1 MPTNT
6 IRLHRVLRAAP
17 EKVYRAFLDA
27 DAMAKWLPPNGFTG
41 KVHHLEAKVG
51 GTHKMSFTNFT
62 TGQSHSFGGNVSRT
76 GAARTHSLHRQ
87 IRRPESARGT
97 SGHRN
102 LEEGIGRDR
111 VEHRAGR
118 GARGHPAR
126 GLLSRLAGIA
136 HALGQAGR
144 SRYSGLTPG
153 KNVRPIVMNT
163 QAQLQQAFEELREG
177 TFLKP
182 AASWLWGDHRAFLP
196 PWPTQIVRHG
206 KCPGGAI
213 VASQVEWPLNREY
226 S

>member
-17 EKVYRAFLDA
+17 EKIYRAFLDA

-51 GTHKMSFTNFT
+51 GTHKMSFTNFA

-76 GAARTHSLHRQ
+76 RAARTHSLHRQ

-102 LEEGIGRDR
+102 LQEGIGRDR
-111 VEHRAGR
+111 VERRTGR

-136 HALGQAGR
+136 HAFGQTCR
-144 SRYSGLTPG
+144 SRYSRLTPG
-153 KNVRPIVMNT
+153 KNRLAGAAPAGFRRTAGRDILETSSFLAVGRPRRLSPISTRNS
-163 QAQLQQAFEELREG
+163 ENGRLR
-177 TFLKP
+177 
-182 AASWLWGDHRAFLP
+182 A
-196 PWPTQIVRHG
+196 
-206 KCPGGAI
+206 GAH
-213 VASQVEWPLNREY
+213 W
-226 S
+226 